1 MFNVTVIKIKNIF
14 KYLLTFI
21 IIISIIYMFNRYF
34 YNKKELFNINIGKNI
49 ESILNKYSTELI
61 NINLPNINY
70 ILSSNDEQA
79 IKFNPMSEEDDSAL
93 YEDSFMN
100 YLLKLQLGVIDFKS
114 VNLANNNEQIDNIDI
129 NNEKQEDNTQDIAN
143 NENIEF
149 ASSDLETQIATKNP
163 ISENYNKQY
172 LNVKIKNE
180 TNYELTEE
188 ILNHNNLELNK
199 SNVII
204 FHTHTCES
212 YTSSDKY
219 SYTPT
224 GNYRTTDLNYSVA
237 KVGEELKRYLDAY
250 GFNTLHDKTYH
261 DYPAYSGSYSRSLKT
276 VEKLLGQMNSD
287 IIIDLH
293 RDAIGSNSNYDPTV
307 KIGEEFAAQ
316 LMFVIGSNG
325 GGLNHSNWQS
335 NLKFAV
341 KVQEKANELYPG
353 LFKPIIFRNSRYN
366 QHLGKAACIIEVGAT
381 GNTLEQC
388 ITSMKY
394 LSDVFNKV
402 LE

>member
-1 MFNVTVIKIKNIF
+1 MFNVTVIKIKDIF
-14 KYLLTFI
+14 KYLLTFVI
-21 IIISIIYMFNRYF
+21 IVSIIYMFNRFF
-34 YNKKELFNINIGKNI
+34 YNKKEL
-49 ESILNKYSTELI
+49 L
-61 NINLPNINY
+61 NINLNKSIESKLNEYSLDLINLSLPSVNY
-70 ILSSNDEQA
+70 ISTLDDKQLNQE
-79 IKFNPMSEEDDSAL
+79 FNPLSEEDDSGFSK
-93 YEDSFMN
+93 DNIMN
-100 YLLKLQLGVIDFKS
+100 YLLKLELGVIDFENVK
-114 VNLANNNEQIDNIDI
+114 VINDFEDNTKVDNKIEE
-129 NNEKQEDNTQDIAN
+129 NTQEDNKTQ
-143 NENIEF
+143 ENIEL
-149 ASSDLETQIATKNP
+149 AVTNQQTEIATKNP

-180 TNYELTEE
+180 TNFELTEE
-188 ILNHNNLELNK
+188 ILNHNNLEINK
-199 SNVII
+199 SNIII

-212 YTSSDKY
+212 YTSSEKY
-219 SYTPT
+219 TYTPT

-237 KVGEELKRYLDAY
+237 RVGDELKRYLDAY

-261 DYPAYSGSYSRSLKT
+261 DYPAYTGSYGRSLKT
-276 VEKLLGQMNSD
+276 VENLLGQGNSD

-293 RDAIGSNSNYDPTV
+293 RDAIGSNSNYDPTI
-307 KIGEEFAAQ
+307 KIGDDYAAQ

-325 GGLNHSNWQS
+325 GGLNHPNWNS

-388 ITSMKY
+388 MTSMKY
-394 LSDVFNKV
+394 LSDVLNKV
-402 LE
+402 LQ